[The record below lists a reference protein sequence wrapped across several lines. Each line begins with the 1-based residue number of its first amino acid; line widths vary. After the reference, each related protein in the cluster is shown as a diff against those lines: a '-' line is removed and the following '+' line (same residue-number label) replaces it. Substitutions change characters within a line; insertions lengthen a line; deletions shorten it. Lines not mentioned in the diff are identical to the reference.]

1 MTSTFL
7 WALAGTQFIFLMTTL
22 GAALVFFLRS
32 PAPRFQT
39 VLPGFAGGVMAA
51 ASVWSLLLP
60 AIEQVSAEGLLPA
73 WLPAAAGLV
82 LGALFLT
89 AADALQGGARGRDR
103 MLYTAITLHNI
114 PEGMAAGLAFALAAD
129 GEGLAAALALAL
141 GIGIQN
147 FPEGAA
153 VSLPL
158 RSRGMGRG
166 KAFLWGMVS
175 GAVEPVFGMLAVFA
189 ASLVHPAMPW
199 LLSFSAGA
207 MLYVTAHELCP
218 EAADRPG
225 SLAFIG
231 GFALMMALDVA
242 LT

>member
-22 GAALVFFLRS
+22 GASLVFFLRS
-32 PAPRFQT
+32 SAPRFQT

-60 AIEQVSAEGLLPA
+60 AIEQVSAEGRLPA

-103 MLYTAITLHNI
+103 MLFTAITLHNI
-114 PEGMAAGLAFALAAD
+114 PEGMAVGLAFALAAD
-129 GEGLAAALALAL
+129 GEGLAV
-141 GIGIQN
+141 
-147 FPEGAA
+147 FP
-153 VSLPL
+153 
-158 RSRGMGRG
+158 
-166 KAFLWGMVS
+166 
-175 GAVEPVFGMLAVFA
+175 
-189 ASLVHPAMPW
+189 ASLVPPAMPW

-218 EAADRPG
+218 EAADRAG

-231 GFALMMALDVA
+231 GFALMMALDLA